1 MTTVVDAQ
9 EATMADIQIVKT
21 DQGAVNARILAKE
34 AKADFRRVEAASL
47 KLRTHFTSAEAKR
60 LFVRMFNTLQL
71 NAHFVSV
78 IARTRIDHQ
87 DIEAAEVELRTDIDA
102 VKNKLNQ
109 ALDGAEALFKSHGI
123 SSFATYDTQ
132 PLEIDVGVLS
142 SSGRRY
148 LEVLNQFDQLMPL
161 LQTLEIHEV
170 ITTQALDI
178 ERAALKRQIKN
189 IATLARRQATG
200 MRRRMNA
207 LGTRDEEHAAAGATG
222 GRSARAE
229 GAEGSRGGPGRSQD
243 PLLAKLNADGAAGNG
258 EAIVVRGGDAGEER
272 GEEEGGERTPGRQ
285 SPAQPVLDPMEP
297 AEREASGSE
306 QGMDDPEGSALE
318 GGEGVQVRRVR
329 RRALV
334 LASAPEAPSAG
345 GGAEQAAPNES
356 ASVCDAGPAV
366 SSDEAGTTAA

>member
-1 MTTVVDAQ
+1 
-9 EATMADIQIVKT
+9 MADTQIVKT
-21 DQGAVNARILAKE
+21 DQGAVNARILARE

-87 DIEAAEVELRTDIDA
+87 EIEAAEAELRTDIDA

-109 ALDGAEALFKSHGI
+109 ALDGAEALFKAHGI

-142 SSGRRY
+142 SGGRRY
-148 LEVLNQFDQLMPL
+148 LELLNQFDQLMPL

-222 GRSARAE
+222 GRSVRAE
-229 GAEGSRGGPGRSQD
+229 GAGGGERSGGESGPSQNA
-243 PLLAKLNADGAAGNG
+243 LADGLNADGVAGDAAVIG
-258 EAIVVRGGDAGEER
+258 EPGAEAEQGRGGESTSALLSQAQTVLESEEASAHDIP
-272 GEEEGGERTPGRQ
+272 GPDEAPGDPEGLASEGGE
-285 SPAQPVLDPMEP
+285 V
-297 AEREASGSE
+297 
-306 QGMDDPEGSALE
+306 
-318 GGEGVQVRRVR
+318 VQVRRVR

-334 LASAPEAPSAG
+334 VASAPEAPSTD
-345 GGAEQAAPNES
+345 GGAEQVTPNEG
-356 ASVCDAGPAV
+356 AAVTDAGPAV
-366 SSDEAGTTAA
+366 SSDAARTSAA